1 MTILNFLFLN
11 MQRPCLITDDDEILE
26 TRKIDAALQSYRQ
39 WTPSV
44 LENKKPFD
52 TFYVNTHHNK
62 ETKIEF
68 RSRAVIIPPPK
79 AKESLSA
86 TIRGILDKPSA
97 VKEVIPPQTDGV
109 VQDTRG

>member
-1 MTILNFLFLN
+1 
-11 MQRPCLITDDDEILE
+11 MQQPCLIVDDEEIVE

-39 WTPSV
+39 WKPSV

-52 TFYVNTHHNK
+52 SFYVNTHHNK

-68 RSRAVIIPPPK
+68 RSRIVDVPSSKP
-79 AKESLSA
+79 KESLSA
-86 TIRGILDKPSA
+86 MVRGILDKPSA

-109 VQDTRG
+109 VQDTCRGYHHTS